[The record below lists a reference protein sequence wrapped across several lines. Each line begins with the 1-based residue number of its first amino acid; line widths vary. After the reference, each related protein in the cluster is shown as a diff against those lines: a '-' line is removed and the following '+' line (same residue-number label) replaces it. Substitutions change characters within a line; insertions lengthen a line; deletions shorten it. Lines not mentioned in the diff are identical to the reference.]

1 MAEETAIARSSAG
14 RRDPGAAGVP
24 GARRVDHVALTV
36 PDLDVAV
43 AFVVDALGG
52 ELVYRLP
59 PLTHDDDWMRRHLD
73 VHPRASAEIAL
84 IRLGP
89 TTNLELFQ
97 YRSPDHNPSPP
108 RTSDAG
114 STHLALFVEDVDAA
128 AAVLRDRFALPV
140 LGEPRTVAPGSPAAG
155 IRWVRLT
162 APWGMPI
169 ELRRTPAGLP
179 YEQLTGARRFGPCPQ
194 WRNHDDGP
202 PAPTPIPGLRNVDH
216 IACTVAD
223 LDEAL
228 GFFVG
233 VLGGELLYRT
243 ESVLA
248 DDPPLAAALGVPAQ
262 GRMEHAALR
271 MGPTDTIELTRYRIP
286 GAGRV
291 PPRNSDIGGRHLA
304 LHVDDVDAAAAY
316 LAAQPGC
323 TVLGFPETI
332 PEGPIAGDRWVYVRT
347 PLGLHI
353 GLVRMPDGALPYERD
368 TTARRR
374 AAGPRLWSDR

>member
-1 MAEETAIARSSAG
+1 MAEETALGRSAAV
-14 RRDPGAAGVP
+14 RRDPAAAGVP

-59 PLTHDDDWMRRHLD
+59 ELTRQDDWMRRHLD
-73 VHPRASAEIAL
+73 VHPRAGAEIAL
-84 IRLGP
+84 MRLGP
-89 TTNLELFQ
+89 TTNLELFE

-114 STHLALFVEDVDAA
+114 STHLALFVEDVDRA
-128 AAVLRDRFALPV
+128 AAVLRDRFGLPM
-140 LGEPRTVAPGSPAAG
+140 LGAPRTVAAGSPAAG

-169 ELRRTPAGLP
+169 ELRSAPSRLP
-179 YEQLTGARRFGPCPQ
+179 YEHLTAARRFGPCPQ

-216 IACTVAD
+216 VAYTVAD
-223 LDEAL
+223 LDAAL
-228 GFFVG
+228 DFFVG

-243 ESVLA
+243 GSALA
-248 DDPPLAAALGVPAQ
+248 DPLLATALGVPAE

-271 MGPTDTIELTRYRIP
+271 LGPTDTIELTRYRVP

-291 PPRNSDIGGRHLA
+291 PPRNSDVGGRHLA
-304 LHVDDVDAAAAY
+304 LHVDDVDVAAAY

-323 TVLGFPETI
+323 TVLGSPETI
-332 PEGPIAGDRWVYVRT
+332 TQGPIAGDRWVYVRT

-353 GLVRMPDGALPYERD
+353 ELVHMPDGALPYERD
-368 TTARRR
+368 TTARRK
-374 AAGPRLWSDR
+374 AAGPQLWPDR